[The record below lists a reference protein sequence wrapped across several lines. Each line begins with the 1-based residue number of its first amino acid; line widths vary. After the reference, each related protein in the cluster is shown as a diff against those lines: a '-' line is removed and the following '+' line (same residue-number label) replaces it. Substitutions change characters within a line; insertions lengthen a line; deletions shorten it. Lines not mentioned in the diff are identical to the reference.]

1 MASNASTKMLS
12 KHKLL
17 AFIIISLSLHFIC
30 IYLIFKPQHKFIF
43 ITNNKNPS
51 VEIELVQKKF
61 KEELSEEFG
70 EELVEQLREQPNRP
84 LNEPQNDFART
95 KAEASSKTKNEVKN
109 PNRLTQSP
117 IPHIRNNSPSL
128 TGSTHQTVSYTH
140 VELGIKITYPRLSR
154 LLKEE
159 GKVVLSFKKNSFGHE
174 EPLVLLKSSGFRRL
188 DRAALEALTQYK
200 SHPLFLNLSP
210 NSELKVSFTFQL
222 RH

>member
-1 MASNASTKMLS
+1 MQDSQKFFNMASNASTKMFS

-51 VEIELVQKKF
+51 IDIELVQKQL

-70 EELVEQLREQPNRP
+70 EELVEQLREPPNRP
-84 LNEPQNDFART
+84 LNEI
-95 KAEASSKTKNEVKN
+95 KN
-109 PNRLTQSP
+109 PNKLTQSF

-140 VELGIKITYPRLSR
+140 VDLGIKITYPRLSR

>member
-1 MASNASTKMLS
+1 MASNASTKMFS

-43 ITNNKNPS
+43 ITNDKNPS
-51 VEIELVQKKF
+51 IEIELVQKQL
-61 KEELSEEFG
+61 KEELSEEFS

-84 LNEPQNDFART
+84 LNE
-95 KAEASSKTKNEVKN
+95 VKN
-109 PNRLTQSP
+109 PNKLTQSP

-140 VELGIKITYPRLSR
+140 VDLGIKITYPRLSR

-159 GKVVLSFKKNSFGHE
+159 GKVILLFKKNSFGHE

-200 SHPLFLNLSP
+200 SSPLFLNLSP